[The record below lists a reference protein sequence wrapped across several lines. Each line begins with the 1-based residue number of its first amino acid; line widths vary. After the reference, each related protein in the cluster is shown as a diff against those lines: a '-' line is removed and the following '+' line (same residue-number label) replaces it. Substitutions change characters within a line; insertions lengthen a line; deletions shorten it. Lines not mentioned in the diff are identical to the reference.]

1 MEGEGKQLSTAD
13 NRTLLLRSLLS
24 RLDAD
29 AESERPRH
37 RSVVSDA
44 EREALRALLDQL
56 SQGGIAEPDGPD
68 PGDAGSPGGPTPE
81 PVQPPVEYRID
92 PGVLELNAPPVAD
105 WVLCIDFGTAM
116 SKAFACRTT
125 DGESALDELE
135 LDDLELLE
143 LPLGDADRRAG
154 VADPAGYGA
163 DDSVYAVVSSVWID
177 DSGLMYAGT
186 GALERGRLHEHAD
199 VPRERLDSIKQQISQ
214 IATAH
219 YLDSPSLAPE
229 RRPLTRK
236 VNPTSVELTYEDAIT
251 FYLSYLTDLAV
262 TQLEEK
268 IGFRYVK
275 RRFTL
280 PWWEDERQRRW
291 GAALMARVLARAQ
304 IAADTF
310 HGRWKEGIP
319 VSEVKAVLKLAAG
332 HDDRLTWLLDRSG
345 GENRQD
351 GNDRVDALATMGGGL
366 EALAAASG
374 RVWTDKPDCELMLV
388 VDVGAGTTD
397 LSLFWVVQDGRKR
410 RAFPVAPG
418 GAAIRQAG
426 DSLDS
431 RLLEQLLN
439 RAHIGEDP
447 ALRERMGAGLRLKGV
462 RRMKE
467 TLFRVGVVDEILEN
481 DEPVKL
487 TREGFLASEAVKG
500 FENAI
505 CRKIEELLG
514 AVDESFFSVVDRR
527 DLTLVLTGGG
537 CDLPMIRGLKDRRWS
552 IGGKAVK
559 CCLAKDV
566 PDFVKERFGA
576 EFAGEYP
583 QLAVAMGGAMP
594 WRLDER
600 RMLRVFAGGARDPG
614 PLEKFPTEG
623 V

>member
-13 NRTLLLRSLLS
+13 NRTLLLRNLLS

-68 PGDAGSPGGPTPE
+68 PGDAGSPDGPTPE

-116 SKAFACRTT
+116 SKAFACRT

-154 VADPAGYGA
+154 VADPADYGVDDSLRRHASSIWTWSTSVADPAGYDA

-177 DSGLMYAGT
+177 NDGLMYAGS
-186 GALERGRLHEHAD
+186 GALDRCTNEHAGAN
-199 VPRERLDSIKQQISQ
+199 RERLDSIKQQISQ
-214 IATAH
+214 I
-219 YLDSPSLAPE
+219 YYPESPSPAPE
-229 RRPLTRK
+229 KQLLSPK

-304 IAADTF
+304 VAADTF

-351 GNDRVDALATMGGGL
+351 GNDRVDALVTMGGGL

-374 RVWTDKPDCELMLV
+374 RVWTDKI
-388 VDVGAGTTD
+388 G
-397 LSLFWVVQDGRKR
+397 
-410 RAFPVAPG
+410 
-418 GAAIRQAG
+418 
-426 DSLDS
+426 
-431 RLLEQLLN
+431 
-439 RAHIGEDP
+439 RAH
-447 ALRERMGAGLRLKGV
+447 V
-462 RRMKE
+462 
-467 TLFRVGVVDEILEN
+467 
-481 DEPVKL
+481 
-487 TREGFLASEAVKG
+487 
-500 FENAI
+500 
-505 CRKIEELLG
+505 
-514 AVDESFFSVVDRR
+514 
-527 DLTLVLTGGG
+527 
-537 CDLPMIRGLKDRRWS
+537 
-552 IGGKAVK
+552 
-559 CCLAKDV
+559 
-566 PDFVKERFGA
+566 
-576 EFAGEYP
+576 
-583 QLAVAMGGAMP
+583 
-594 WRLDER
+594 
-600 RMLRVFAGGARDPG
+600 
-614 PLEKFPTEG
+614 
-623 V
+623 

>member
-1 MEGEGKQLSTAD
+1 MDVEGEGRQLSTAD
-13 NRTLLLRSLLS
+13 SWTLLLRNLLS
-24 RLDAD
+24 RL
-29 AESERPRH
+29 
-37 RSVVSDA
+37 
-44 EREALRALLDQL
+44 LGQL
-56 SQGGIAEPDGPD
+56 SQGGVTEPDGPD
-68 PGDAGSPGGPTPE
+68 RGDAGSPGGPAPE
-81 PVQPPVEYRID
+81 PVQTPVEYRID
-92 PGVLELNAPPVAD
+92 RTVLELNGPHVPD
-105 WVLCIDFGTAM
+105 WVLCVDFGTAM
-116 SKAFACRTT
+116 SKAFACRT

-135 LDDLELLE
+135 LDDLDLLE
-143 LPLGDADRRAG
+143 LPLGNADRRAG
-154 VADPAGYGA
+154 VVGPAGYGA

-177 DSGLMYAGT
+177 DDGLMYAGSS
-186 GALERGRLHEHAD
+186 AQDRGRLYERAGAN
-199 VPRERLDSIKQQISQ
+199 RERLDSIKQQISQ

-219 YLDSPSLAPE
+219 YPDSPSLAPE

-262 TQLEEK
+262 TQLEEEEK
-268 IGFRYVK
+268 IGSRYVK

-280 PWWEDERQRRW
+280 PWWKDERQRRW

-304 IAADTF
+304 LAADTF

-351 GNDRVDALATMGGGL
+351 GDDRVDALATMGGGL

-374 RVWTDKPDCELMLV
+374 RVWTHKSVRVRELMLV

-397 LSLFWVVQDGRKR
+397 LSLFLVVQDGRRR

-418 GAAIRQAG
+418 GTAIGQAG
-426 DSLDS
+426 DDLDF

-439 RAHIGEDP
+439 RAHVGEDP

-487 TREGFLASEAVKG
+487 TRKDFLASEAVKG
-500 FENAI
+500 FEDAI
-505 CRKIEELLG
+505 CREIGDLLG
-514 AVDESFFSVVDRR
+514 DVDESFYPVVDRKG
-527 DLTLVLTGGG
+527 LTLVLTGGG
-537 CDLPMIRGLKDRRWS
+537 CGLPMIRGLKDRIWS
-552 IGGKAVK
+552 IGGKPVG
-559 CCLAKDV
+559 CRLAKDV
-566 PDFVKERFGA
+566 PDFVKERFRA

-600 RMLRVFAGGARDPG
+600 RMLRVFAGGTRDPG
-614 PLEKFPTEG
+614 PLEKFPTKG
-623 V
+623 I

>member
-13 NRTLLLRSLLS
+13 NRTLLLRNLLS

-68 PGDAGSPGGPTPE
+68 PGDAGSPDGPTPE

-116 SKAFACRTT
+116 SKAFACRT

-177 DSGLMYAGT
+177 DSGLMYAGS
-186 GALERGRLHEHAD
+186 GALERSRLHEHAD
-199 VPRERLDSIKQQISQ
+199 APRERLDSIKQQISQ

-219 YLDSPSLAPE
+219 YLDSPLLAPE
-229 RRPLTRK
+229 RRPLTPK

-280 PWWEDERQRRW
+280 PWWKDERQRRW

-304 IAADTF
+304 VAADTF
-310 HGRWKEGIP
+310 HGQWKEGIP

-374 RVWTDKPDCELMLV
+374 RVWTDKPDRKLMLV

-397 LSLFWVVQDGRKR
+397 LSLFWVVQDGGSG
-410 RAFPVAPG
+410 RAFPVVPG

-439 RAHIGEDP
+439 QAHIGEDP
-447 ALRERMGAGLRLKGV
+447 ELRERMRAGLRLKGV

-487 TREGFLASEAVKG
+487 TRKDFLASEAVKG
-500 FENAI
+500 FEDAI
-505 CRKIEELLG
+505 CREIEELLG
-514 AVDESFFSVVDRR
+514 DVDESFCSVVNGRY
-527 DLTLVLTGGG
+527 LTLVLTGGG

-559 CCLAKDV
+559 CRLAKDV

-576 EFAGEYP
+576 EFASEYP

-600 RMLRVFAGGARDPG
+600 RMLRVFGGGARDPG
-614 PLEKFPTEG
+614 PLEKFPTKG

>member
-1 MEGEGKQLSTAD
+1 M
-13 NRTLLLRSLLS
+13 LLRNLLS

-29 AESERPRH
+29 AESERPRY
-37 RSVVSDA
+37 RGVVSDA

-56 SQGGIAEPDGPD
+56 SQGGVAEPDGPD
-68 PGDAGSPGGPTPE
+68 PGDAESPGGPAPE
-81 PVQPPVEYRID
+81 PVQPPIEYRID
-92 PGVLELNAPPVAD
+92 RTVLKLNGPPVPVAD
-105 WVLCIDFGTAM
+105 WVLCVDFGTAM
-116 SKAFACRTT
+116 SKAFACRT
-125 DGESALDELE
+125 DGESALDELD

-154 VADPAGYGA
+154 AADPAGYGA

-177 DSGLMYAGT
+177 DSGLMYAGS
-186 GALERGRLHEHAD
+186 GALERGRLHEHTDA
-199 VPRERLDSIKQQISQ
+199 PRERLDSIKQQISQ
-214 IATAH
+214 I
-219 YLDSPSLAPE
+219 YYPESPSLAPE

-268 IGFRYVK
+268 IGSRYVK

-280 PWWEDERQRRW
+280 PWWRDERQRRW

-332 HDDRLTWLLDRSG
+332 HDDRLTWLLDRRG

-351 GNDRVDALATMGGGL
+351 GDDRVDALTTMGGGL

-374 RVWTDKPDCELMLV
+374 RVWTDKPDRELMLV

-397 LSLFWVVQDGRKR
+397 LSLFWVVQDGGKR
-410 RAFPVAPG
+410 RAFPVVPG
-418 GAAIRQAG
+418 GTAIRQAG

-467 TLFRVGVVDEILEN
+467 TLFRVGVVDEIPED
-481 DEPVKL
+481 DEPVQL
-487 TREGFLASEAVKG
+487 TRKDFLASKAVKG
-500 FENAI
+500 FGDAI
-505 CRKIEELLG
+505 CREIEKLLG
-514 AVDESFFSVVDRR
+514 EVDESFSSVADRR
-527 DLTLVLTGGG
+527 GLTLVLTGGG

-552 IGGKAVK
+552 IGGKPVK
-559 CCLAKDV
+559 CHLAKDV
-566 PDFVKERFGA
+566 PDFVKERFRA

-594 WRLDER
+594 WRLDEWS
-600 RMLRVFAGGARDPG
+600 MLRVFAGGAPEPG
-614 PLEKFPTEG
+614 PVEKFPTRG